1 MFKNRKRAIIVA
13 VVAVVALAAAIGGY
27 AFWTT
32 TGSGSSAATAA
43 GTTAAI
49 TITPSFAANTL
60 YPGSTG
66 VPVSFTATNTNA
78 GDVMVHQVVFDHVV
92 TSPSSCLAA
101 DFSMAT
107 VTEDH
112 RVPPGGGALPVNGTL
127 VLADTALNQDTCK
140 SANITLFVT
149 SN

>member
-1 MFKNRKRAIIVA
+1 MTRRKKRALVA
-13 VVAVVALAAAIGGY
+13 GAVAAVALIAAIAGY
-27 AFWTT
+27 AYWTT
-32 TGSGSSAATAA
+32 TGSGSSTATAA

-49 TITPSFAANTL
+49 TVTPSFASGAI
-60 YPGSTG
+60 YPGVA
-66 VPVSFTATNTNA
+66 VPVTFTATNTNP
-78 GDVMVHQVVFDHVV
+78 GDVMVHQIVFDHVV

-112 RVPPGGGALPVNGTL
+112 RVPTGGGALPTNGSL
-127 VLADTALNQDTCK
+127 VLADTSANQDTCK
-140 SANITLFVT
+140 GATVQLFVT